1 MPSIVIKGISKN
13 FARDNVAALSDVNL
27 RIETGEYAVLLG
39 PSGCGKTTLLKSI
52 AGILE
57 PDSGSIFIGGANITK
72 LPPEDRDIGFVFQ
85 DYALFP
91 HLTVLQNTMYGP
103 LVRGRQYKEVERTA
117 HEMLELVGLAVRYDS
132 FPRELSGGMKQRLGL
147 ARALT
152 TGSPLLLLDEPLSAL
167 DAKIGAELR
176 FEIRKMVKDLKLTA
190 IHVTHNQEEAM
201 AVADKIIVMR
211 HGRIMQVGT
220 PSEVYYNPS
229 SLFVASFLGEANF
242 ITVIV
247 REKEAEILGR
257 KVTFDRPNGRYIV
270 AIRPEKLKLS
280 NGEMGEVKNVRVI
293 AGYNRH
299 EIEIDG
305 NILIAK
311 SPSLFYGKV
320 DISFNSHDVLIFD
333 YPSEGLRRAIAAE

>member
-1 MPSIVIKGISKN
+1 MSSIVVKGINKSFSDGK
-13 FARDNVAALSDVNL
+13 VTALSDVNL
-27 RIETGEYAVLLG
+27 KIENGEYAVLLG
-39 PSGCGKTTLLKSI
+39 PSGCGKTTLLKTI

-57 PDSGSIFIGGANITK
+57 PDEGSIYMGNKDVTK

-91 HLTVLQNTMYGP
+91 HLNVLQNTMYGP
-103 LVRGRQYKEVERTA
+103 LVRGKLFNEVEKTA
-117 HEMLELVGLAVRYDS
+117 HEMLELVGLAVRYDA
-132 FPRELSGGMKQRLGL
+132 FPRELSGGMKQRLGV

-176 FEIRKMVKDLKLTA
+176 FELRKMAKDLKLTA

-242 ITVIV
+242 LTVIV
-247 REKEAEILGR
+247 REKEADILGR
-257 KVTFDRPNGRYIV
+257 KVKFDRPNGRYIV
-270 AIRPEKLKLS
+270 AIRPEKLRLKK
-280 NGEMGEVKNVRVI
+280 GETGEVKNVRLI
-293 AGYNRH
+293 GGYNRH
-299 EIEIDG
+299 EIELDG
-305 NILIAK
+305 TTLITK

-320 DISFNSHDVLIFD
+320 DISFNPHDVLIYE
-333 YPSEGLRRAIAAE
+333 YPKEGLMRAIAAE